1 MLGKQGIPDK
11 VLQKKV
17 NQRLVRAGLGSGC
30 SIAATVRNGQ
40 VTLSGMLQ
48 RDNQRRAVL
57 RAASGVDGVKQ
68 VVDQLKV
75 QVRKTYGNG

>member
-40 VTLSGMLQ
+40 VTLSGTLQ

-75 QVRKTYGNG
+75 QIRKTYGKG